1 MILRQ
6 FWTKTACLLAL
17 LVAVAGCGEDPAATT
32 AQDSQA
38 LADAAD
44 DGTAPATDAAAGSD
58 GGADSVLP
66 DLPLGEDASQTA
78 ADADATDT
86 YTGPSF
92 ACEFPGAAGCACSVN
107 SDCAGGFCID
117 TPGDGR
123 ICTAACTSSCP
134 DGYTCGLAPGA
145 DLVFVCLPRWPVY
158 CNPCDTD
165 DDCSTAGVGKSNCV
179 DRGNLGKFCG
189 AACTADGDCP
199 AGSTCQQTTSA
210 GGKSALQC
218 MPAPGIGGVA
228 AECTCSPAARLA
240 QLGTTCFANNGG
252 GGACQGVRQCSD
264 DGLTSC
270 SALVKPETCNGAD
283 DDCDGE
289 TDEASCDDKNA
300 CTMDTCGAGGCSH
313 TPTAGSCDADGN
325 PCTVNDACD
334 AGTCKPGA
342 PKLCDDG
349 NSCTLDV
356 CSPAQGC
363 VYTPDNG
370 VGCSDGDPC
379 TVGDLCQNGQCQPGA
394 PKLCGAGDACNTPSC
409 NATSGQCEPKPK
421 AAGTLCDDGSACT
434 TGDACKDGSCA
445 GNVLT
450 CNDNNPC
457 TTETCAADKGC
468 QFTKVDVPCNDGN
481 ACTQDDQC
489 YDGKCFGTSQAGQC
503 DDGNPC
509 TNDSCEPIAGC
520 KHGNNSA
527 KCDDGD
533 ACTANDQCSQGACKG
548 GSSTCQCQSD
558 ADCPDDGNLCN
569 GTRFCDKSTA
579 TFACKTKPG
588 TEVTCDTSNVCAPF
602 MCVPAS
608 GACVQVAKNGI
619 ACSDGSVCTL
629 SDECD
634 AGTCVG
640 SGTFDCTDG
649 NDCTLDSCDNVTGCQ
664 HANTAGP
671 CSDGNACTSGEVC
684 EAGACK
690 TGTAKVCNDDN
701 PCTTDSCN
709 PSTGSCVFSA
719 LSLDGSDCDD
729 GNACT
734 AGDKCAVGE
743 CKSGA
748 ALDCE
753 DGNPCVVNECDP
765 AVGCKNTQLADG
777 TPCGG
782 EKKCLQLQ
790 CVENVCGNSIL
801 DAGEECDTGSD
812 TSSTNGTGCVGCKAV
827 GVEPETGD
835 LIISEV
841 MYAPGTPS
849 SHEWFELYNF
859 SDKYLDLNGLSYGDV
874 ETYDFFEGAPVVPPK
889 SYYLVAAETLNSN
902 GTGVATTQWWT
913 GTGVVPDYTYYYCS
927 TQLQSTPMCGGS
939 FGILFGNGGD
949 SLSIC
954 KNLNSSGNCL
964 ACSDVNS
971 NSKCD
976 PGEPAAFSIKHT
988 LPNQSL
994 NGPSRQLGSQYFTP
1008 EGSLVTSNW
1017 CAGTSTFVQNGGNS
1031 TNRGTPGAANSKC
1044 N

>member
-1 MILRQ
+1 MRTQRIFLTQRPFWLR
-6 FWTKTACLLAL
+6 TALPLTLLLAL
-17 LVAVAGCGEDPAATT
+17 ASSVAGCGEDAASGGSK
-32 AQDSQA
+32 DA
-38 LADAAD
+38 LAGLDAAD
-44 DGTAPATDAAAGSD
+44 DAEAPGTDAVTSGSD
-58 GGADSVLP
+58 GGVDIILP
-66 DLPLGEDASQTA
+66 DIALGEDASQTTGDA
-78 ADADATDT
+78 ADTTDT

-92 ACEFPGAAGCACSVN
+92 ACDFPGAAGCACSVN

-165 DDCSTAGVGKSNCV
+165 DDCSTAGVGKANCV

-300 CTMDTCGAGGCSH
+300 CTTDTCGPGGCSH

-334 AGTCKPGA
+334 AGACKAGA

-379 TVGDLCQNGQCQPGA
+379 TVGDLCQNSQCQPGA
-394 PKLCGAGDACNTPSC
+394 PKLCGAGDACNTPAC

-445 GNVLT
+445 GNVLV
-450 CNDNNPC
+450 CNDDIAC

-468 QFTKVDVPCNDGN
+468 QYTKVDVVCNDGN
-481 ACTQDDQC
+481 PCTQEDQC
-489 YDGKCFGTSQAGQC
+489 YDGKCFGTAQAGQC

-509 TNDSCEPIAGC
+509 TADVCDPGTGC
-520 KHGNNSA
+520 KHTNISA

-533 ACTANDQCSQGACKG
+533 ACTTNDQCSQGACKG
-548 GSSTCQCQSD
+548 GTSTCQCQSD

-602 MCVPAS
+602 MCNPDS
-608 GACVQVAKNGI
+608 GACVQVAASSGKP
-619 ACSDGSVCTL
+619 CSDGTVCTG

-640 SGTFDCTDG
+640 VPLACSDG
-649 NDCTLDSCDNVTGCQ
+649 NACTQDSCDSVTGCQ
-664 HANTAGP
+664 HPATPGP
-671 CSDGNACTSGEVC
+671 CNDGNACTSGEVC

-765 AVGCKNTQLADG
+765 AVGCKNTVVPNG
-777 TPCGG
+777 EPCG
-782 EKKCLQLQ
+782 
-790 CVENVCGNSIL
+790 VELV
-801 DAGEECDTGSD
+801 
-812 TSSTNGTGCVGCKAV
+812 CKAGSCV
-827 GVEPETGD
+827 SQPKCGDGVKD
-835 LIISEV
+835 LDE
-841 MYAPGTPS
+841 
-849 SHEWFELYNF
+849 E
-859 SDKYLDLNGLSYGDV
+859 
-874 ETYDFFEGAPVVPPK
+874 
-889 SYYLVAAETLNSN
+889 
-902 GTGVATTQWWT
+902 
-913 GTGVVPDYTYYYCS
+913 
-927 TQLQSTPMCGGS
+927 
-939 FGILFGNGGD
+939 
-949 SLSIC
+949 
-954 KNLNSSGNCL
+954 
-964 ACSDVNS
+964 
-971 NSKCD
+971 CD
-976 PGEPAAFSIKHT
+976 PGETTESGCVACKIVGVTPKKGELYITEIMVSPSSSKDEWFEFYNPTNKWLDLTGLQFGDSDFFQDMPDGMIVAPGEYKLFSAQQVVGGSVPSDYWYVWSSTGIAFTDKSDEYACIST
-988 LPNQSL
+988 PELGSGNCTQSSPYVIAMMNVVVGEL
-994 NGPSRQLGSQYFTP
+994 QSAYSLQLGAEAFT
-1008 EGSLVTSNW
+1008 SYSAATTALNW
-1017 CAGTSTFVQNGGNS
+1017 CSPPSSAKYGNLL
-1031 TNRGTPGAANSKC
+1031 NRGTPGLPNFKC